1 MPDGLLF
8 LVSDDY
14 SKRLNLT
21 AGDLWQ
27 PDVQMLNSFGAG
39 LTKVALV
46 GFFSCCRVSALDG
59 KITGLAAVTFALI

>member
-14 SKRLNLT
+14 TKGLNLT

-27 PDVQMLNSFGAG
+27 PDVQLLNSFGVG
-39 LTKVALV
+39 LTKVAPV
-46 GFFSCCRVSALDG
+46 
-59 KITGLAAVTFALI
+59 